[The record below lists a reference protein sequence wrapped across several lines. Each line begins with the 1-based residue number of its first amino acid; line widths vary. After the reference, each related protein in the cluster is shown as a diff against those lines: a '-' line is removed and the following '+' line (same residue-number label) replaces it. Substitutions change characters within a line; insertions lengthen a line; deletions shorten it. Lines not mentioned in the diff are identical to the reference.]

1 MRYTLQFSTWR
12 ATGMKP
18 LSTSKETIKFGKSR
32 LLYFGATP
40 TMEALP
46 RSLESRSEYNVEYR
60 LVTPD
65 GSPCW
70 ISTLGRATFDSETGL
85 CAGKA
90 RNGGSG
96 QRRLCRRSAG
106 EFGAASVACQPNWKN
121 NTNMRAAL
129 PKFAAPDFV
138 RWLRASLRT
147 SKSGK
152 SRIWRSIR

>member
-1 MRYTLQFSTWR
+1 
-12 ATGMKP
+12 MKP

-70 ISTLGRATFDSETGL
+70 ISTLGRATFDSEN
-85 CAGKA
+85 
-90 RNGGSG
+90 RPV
-96 QRRLCRRSAG
+96 CRKSAKSW
-106 EFGAASVACQPNWKN
+106 FGPAQV
-121 NTNMRAAL
+121 
-129 PKFAAPDFV
+129 V
-138 RWLRASLRT
+138 
-147 SKSGK
+147 
-152 SRIWRSIR
+152 